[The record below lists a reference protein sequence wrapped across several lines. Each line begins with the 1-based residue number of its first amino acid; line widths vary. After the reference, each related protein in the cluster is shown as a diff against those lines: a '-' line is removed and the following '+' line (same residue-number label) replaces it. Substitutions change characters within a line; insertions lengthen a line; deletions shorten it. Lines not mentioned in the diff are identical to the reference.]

1 MPTAGLDQYKSAR
14 QRIRVSSEAW
24 GESNLFCVNCD
35 SPALVRTRTNTPA
48 IDFTCP
54 RCDAFFQLKSHGRK
68 LGPSIP
74 DGAYSKMSEAI
85 AEDRTPNLLA
95 LHYEPEEWRVHNLIL
110 VPQFS
115 YSLSVIKKRNPLRP
129 HAKRHDWVGC
139 TILLGEIPQ
148 EAKIPIIS
156 DSKIA
161 STNDVR
167 KRYRRLKKLGSLSV
181 EARGWTLDVLHAIH
195 TLGKKEFS
203 LREDVYALEADLTRL
218 HPRNR
223 HVQQKI
229 RQQLQLL
236 RDMGI
241 VEFLSRGQYRLT

>member
-115 YSLSVIKKRNPLRP
+115 YSLSVIKKRSGSHERSIRELIFENGAVRVGGPLARFHGVLTGVP
-129 HAKRHDWVGC
+129 TYMGGSQD
-139 TILLGEIPQ
+139 LGGDGDMER
-148 EAKIPIIS
+148 KS
-156 DSKIA
+156 RSK
-161 STNDVR
+161 
-167 KRYRRLKKLGSLSV
+167 
-181 EARGWTLDVLHAIH
+181 
-195 TLGKKEFS
+195 
-203 LREDVYALEADLTRL
+203 
-218 HPRNR
+218 
-223 HVQQKI
+223 
-229 RQQLQLL
+229 
-236 RDMGI
+236 
-241 VEFLSRGQYRLT
+241 